1 MHHPNDRL
9 IQIEIFSL
17 IGAIVCITIALIK
30 GGIICMLLALLL
42 MLSSTLCNALLLW
55 HTFQYVHAYKQF
67 ARAIVLFL
75 LACLLTLRL

>member
-17 IGAIVCITIALIK
+17 IGAIVCIAIALIK
-30 GGIICMLLALLL
+30 GGFIFMLLALFLTFC
-42 MLSSTLCNALLLW
+42 STLCNALMLW

-67 ARAIVLFL
+67 ARAIALFF
-75 LACLLTLRL
+75 LACWITLRL